1 MPCTSPQAPQ
11 ERQRAR
17 AVNANFE
24 ACDAGAIAEAR
35 EAAMLGSATV
45 TALVGTMKPEAAKA
59 FYADTLGLKF
69 INDDGYA
76 QVFEG
81 KNARVRVSRVP
92 AVMPAQYAVLAFQ
105 VDDIDKAVDGLTAKG
120 VVFARY
126 GFFVQD
132 AKGVWTAPDGT
143 KVAWFHDPDLNL
155 LSVVQHV

>member
-1 MPCTSPQAPQ
+1 
-11 ERQRAR
+11 
-17 AVNANFE
+17 
-24 ACDAGAIAEAR
+24 
-35 EAAMLGSATV
+35 MLASATI

-59 FYADTLGLKF
+59 FYQDVLGLKF
-69 INDDGYA
+69 ITDDSYA
-76 QVFEG
+76 MIFEG

-92 AVMPAQYAVLAFQ
+92 GVTPAAYAVLAFT
-105 VDDIDKAVDGLTAKG
+105 VDDIEKAVDGLTAKG
-120 VVFARY
+120 VVFARF